1 MSTPTL
7 KARQA
12 LGIRLRDLRRDA
24 RLSGVALAAL
34 AGWHSSKVSR
44 IEFGKQTPSEEDLR
58 AWCLHCAADD
68 QFSDL
73 LASLRGIETMY
84 VEWRRQ
90 LQPGLRGR
98 QRDRV
103 AIESGTR
110 LFRMFETFYIPGL
123 FQTPDYAAAVLG
135 AVVDLLQVPND
146 VAEAVQARMERRH
159 ILHRGRHRF
168 HAVLC
173 EVALTAGVVP
183 AGVLPAQLD
192 QLLGDMA
199 LKNVRL
205 GVIPTSADHGSL
217 PLTGFWI
224 LDRRTVQIET
234 LAASL
239 ALTQP
244 HEVALYERA
253 FDRLAASAVYGDP
266 ARRLIAAAGARA
278 E

>member
-1 MSTPTL
+1 MTGSRSSPRRGCSACSRPST
-7 KARQA
+7 
-12 LGIRLRDLRRDA
+12 
-24 RLSGVALAAL
+24 S
-34 AGWHSSKVSR
+34 
-44 IEFGKQTPSEEDLR
+44 
-58 AWCLHCAADD
+58 
-68 QFSDL
+68 
-73 LASLRGIETMY
+73 
-84 VEWRRQ
+84 
-90 LQPGLRGR
+90 
-98 QRDRV
+98 
-103 AIESGTR
+103 
-110 LFRMFETFYIPGL
+110 PGL
-123 FQTPDYAAAVLG
+123 FQTADYAAAVLG

-146 VAEAVQARMERRH
+146 IAEAVQARMERRH

-224 LDRRTVQIET
+224 LDRRVVQVET

-266 ARRLIAAAGARA
+266 ARRLIAAARRSGLMILQTAA
-278 E
+278 KPWLEVKSAA